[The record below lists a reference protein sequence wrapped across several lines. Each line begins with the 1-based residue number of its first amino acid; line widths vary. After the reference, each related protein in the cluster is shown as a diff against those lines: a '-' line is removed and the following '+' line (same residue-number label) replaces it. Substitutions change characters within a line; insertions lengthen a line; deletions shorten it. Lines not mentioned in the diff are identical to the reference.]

1 MSCCGE
7 AFALF
12 IPIFEPVTLAGGP
25 DLQAVSVLDVH
36 RVGERDENG
45 MSEVTVIVHT
55 GHQVTKRIPSDN
67 VIQIKVTT
75 RAQISKLQE
84 TAEEALRAKEKLLVQ
99 IQTLQDVLA
108 AHRRTEAAH
117 LYMFTEVEI
126 LGPLD
131 GFNKRQESTG
141 KNTDERL
148 SDGGLPSQQAQAI
161 VEAVTLP
168 PPPPRV
174 QQPETATSFDWQ
186 TWRLEVR
193 TT

>member
-1 MSCCGE
+1 
-7 AFALF
+7 
-12 IPIFEPVTLAGGP
+12 
-25 DLQAVSVLDVH
+25 VSVLDVH

-45 MSEVTVIVHT
+45 MSEVTVIVHA
-55 GHQVTKRIPSDN
+55 GHQVTKRIPSEN

-99 IQTLQDVLA
+99 TQTLQDVLA
-108 AHRRTEAAH
+108 AHRGTEAAH
-117 LYMFTEVEI
+117 LFTEMEI
-126 LGPLD
+126 FGPLD
-131 GFNKRQESTG
+131 GLHKVQESTG
-141 KNTDERL
+141 KITDERL
-148 SDGGLPSQQAQAI
+148 SDRGLPSQQAQAV

-174 QQPETATSFDWQ
+174 QQPETAASFDWQ

-193 TT
+193 TA